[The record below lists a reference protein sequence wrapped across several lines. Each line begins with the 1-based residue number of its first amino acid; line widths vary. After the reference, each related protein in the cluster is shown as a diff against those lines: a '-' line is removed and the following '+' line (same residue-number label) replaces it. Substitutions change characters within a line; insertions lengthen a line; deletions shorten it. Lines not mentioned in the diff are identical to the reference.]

1 MATKKKDLRDTIH
14 ETDII
19 LNKDALANILLKKD
33 LEYAELHE
41 AIVDAYG
48 LKLSYKGFMSL
59 VSNQATWKLL
69 YAWAVCEVLKV
80 SIADIFTP
88 IKVDIDKKVEEKE
101 IWNERY
107 GKGRK
112 KAK

>member
-1 MATKKKDLRDTIH
+1 MATKKKDLRDSIH

-19 LNKDALANILLKKD
+19 LNKKALSNLLLKKD
-33 LEYAELHE
+33 MEYAELHE

-59 VSNQATWKLL
+59 ISNQATWKLL
-69 YAWAVCEVLKV
+69 YAWAVCQVLKV
-80 SIADIFTP
+80 DISDIFTP
-88 IKVDIDKKVEEKE
+88 IKVDIEKKVEEKE
-101 IWNERY
+101 IWNKRY
-107 GKGRK
+107 GKGKK

>member
-1 MATKKKDLRDTIH
+1 MATKKKDIRDTIH

-19 LNKDALANILLKKD
+19 LNKEALANILLKKD

-59 VSNQATWKLL
+59 ISNQATWKLL

-80 SIADIFTP
+80 DLTAIFTP
-88 IKVDIDKKVEEKE
+88 IKVDVEKRVLEKIEWDK
-101 IWNERY
+101 RY
-107 GKGRK
+107 GKGKK